1 LSASDQTTSGVGQP
15 DPAARVELSMT
26 SEPAQI
32 AAVRRAVESFCND
45 EGLGDRAACEV
56 GLCVNEALA
65 NVIRHAYDK
74 VPGRP
79 IRVTA
84 ESDGREVQVRI
95 RDWGNGVN
103 PAELPA
109 RPYDPLEP
117 GGLGLICLGRC
128 MDEVRYE
135 PQADGMLLVLRKRAA
150 ATDVAERGG
159 GGGGCGRCGADDREK
174 RSGR

>member
-1 LSASDQTTSGVGQP
+1 
-15 DPAARVELSMT
+15 MT

-32 AAVRRAVESFCND
+32 AAVRRAVESLCSD
-45 EGLGDRAACEV
+45 EGLDDRSVCEV

-65 NVIRHAYDK
+65 NVIRHAYDRQ
-74 VPGRP
+74 PGRP

-84 ESDGREVQVRI
+84 ACDGREAEVRI

-103 PAELPA
+103 PAELPE

-128 MDEVRYE
+128 MDEVRFE
-135 PQADGMLLVLRKRAA
+135 PQADGGMLLVMRKRPA
-150 ATDVAERGG
+150 DG
-159 GGGGCGRCGADDREK
+159 GGGGCGCACGSAAATPAAGGET
-174 RSGR
+174 RSGQ